1 METIQ
6 EFVDR
11 TKGPLVPYVHSW
23 YPWVYAHHYLR
34 IEMPTLPS
42 ELGKIGP
49 RMSLDEAVELVQVWS
64 GLTGESIEVSART
77 LADAYLQRWGVPRE
91 QIGRPLAR
99 RAAPVPA
106 QPVVPSEAPV
116 SPVVVPR
123 MGGRPARS
131 RSVKSRA
138 LAEANGAGVPA
149 GAPSAAQVSQSLP
162 VTQAMPPVSESISEG
177 RLVS

>member
-1 METIQ
+1 VETIQ

-34 IEMPTLPS
+34 TEMPSLPS
-42 ELGKIGP
+42 QLGKIDP
-49 RMSLDEAVELVQVWS
+49 RMTLDEAVELVQVWS

-99 RAAPVPA
+99 RVALVPGQPMSQPAA
-106 QPVVPSEAPV
+106 PSEAPV
-116 SPVVVPR
+116 SPAVMAR
-123 MGGRPARS
+123 MGDRPSRN

-138 LAEANGAGVPA
+138 LADGNGAGAPVIVPT
-149 GAPSAAQVSQSLP
+149 AAQVSQPLP
-162 VTQAMPPVSESISEG
+162 VTQAMPA
-177 RLVS
+177 